1 MQSSLRVKFRTGMV
15 KLRQTKELEVV
26 MKMGKR
32 QYRIG
37 DLAKELKL
45 KKFVLRFWE
54 KELDIKPH
62 RSVGGQRF
70 YQEEDFET
78 FKLIKTLLYERKF
91 TLAGAKRELDALK
104 KITKKSVIASQKT
117 DMSISLPEIIAKRPA
132 INIYN
137 ELLEMKLKLQK
148 LQELL

>member
-1 MQSSLRVKFRTGMV
+1 
-15 KLRQTKELEVV
+15 
-26 MKMGKR
+26 MKMSKR

-37 DLAKELKL
+37 DVAKELKL

-54 KELDIKPH
+54 KELQLTPN

-78 FKLIKTLLYERKF
+78 FKLIKSLLYDRKF
-91 TLAGAKRELDALK
+91 TLAGAKKELESLK
-104 KITKKSVIASQKT
+104 RHKKPIIASQKT
-117 DMSISLPEIIAKRPA
+117 NMETPLPKVIIEETSSDIQNKLIA
-132 INIYN
+132 IQQ
-137 ELLEMKLKLQK
+137 KLKK

>member
-1 MQSSLRVKFRTGMV
+1 
-15 KLRQTKELEVV
+15 
-26 MKMGKR
+26 MKMSKR

-37 DLAKELKL
+37 ELAKHLKL

-62 RSVGGQRF
+62 RSSGGQRF

-91 TLAGAKRELDALK
+91 TLAGAKKELALLK
-104 KITKKSVIASQKT
+104 SHKKSVVPSQKT
-117 DMSISLPEIIAKRPA
+117 NLPMTISKTIAATSMLKL
-132 INIYN
+132 NK
-137 ELLEMKLKLQK
+137 ELLDMKEKLKK

>member
-1 MQSSLRVKFRTGMV
+1 
-15 KLRQTKELEVV
+15 
-26 MKMGKR
+26 MKMMKR

-37 DLAKELKL
+37 ELAKQLKL

-62 RSVGGQRF
+62 RSTGGQRF

-78 FKLIKTLLYERKF
+78 FKIIKELLYERKF
-91 TLAGAKRELDALK
+91 TLAGAKKELLLLK
-104 KITKKSVIASQKT
+104 SYKKPIIASQRT
-117 DMSISLPEIIAKRPA
+117 DMSNSLEEIVHHQEPV
-132 INIYN
+132 NIYK
-137 ELLEMKLKLQK
+137 ELVAIKQKLIQ

>member
-1 MQSSLRVKFRTGMV
+1 
-15 KLRQTKELEVV
+15 
-26 MKMGKR
+26 MKMSKR

-62 RSVGGQRF
+62 RSAGGQRF
-70 YQEEDFET
+70 YEEEDFET
-78 FKLIKTLLYERKF
+78 FKLIKTLLYDRKF
-91 TLAGAKRELDALK
+91 TLAGAKKELASLK
-104 KITKKSVIASQKT
+104 IHKKPIIASQKT
-117 DMSISLPEIIAKRPA
+117 EMNLPSPEIIIMQPSM
-132 INIYN
+132 NIYD
-137 ELLEMKLKLQK
+137 ELIEIKHKLQR

>member
-1 MQSSLRVKFRTGMV
+1 
-15 KLRQTKELEVV
+15 
-26 MKMGKR
+26 MKMMKR

-37 DLAKELKL
+37 ELAKHLKL

-62 RSVGGQRF
+62 RSTGGQRF

-78 FKLIKTLLYERKF
+78 FKIIKELLYERKF
-91 TLAGAKRELDALK
+91 TLAGAKKELLLLK
-104 KITKKSVIASQKT
+104 SNKKPIIASQRT
-117 DMSISLPEIIAKRPA
+117 DMTNSLEEIVHHQEPV
-132 INIYN
+132 NIYK
-137 ELLEMKLKLQK
+137 ELVAIKQKLIQ

>member
-1 MQSSLRVKFRTGMV
+1 MS
-15 KLRQTKELEVV
+15 
-26 MKMGKR
+26 KR

-37 DLAKELKL
+37 DVAKELKL

-54 KELDIKPH
+54 KELQLTPN

-78 FKLIKTLLYERKF
+78 FKLIKSLLYDRKF
-91 TLAGAKRELDALK
+91 TLAGAKKELESLK
-104 KITKKSVIASQKT
+104 KHKKPIIASQKT
-117 DMSISLPEIIAKRPA
+117 DMSIPLPKIIIEKPS
-132 INIYN
+132 INIHT
-137 ELLEMKLKLQK
+137 ELIAIQKKLKK

>member
-1 MQSSLRVKFRTGMV
+1 
-15 KLRQTKELEVV
+15 
-26 MKMGKR
+26 MKMSKR

-37 DLAKELKL
+37 ELAKQLKL

-62 RSVGGQRF
+62 RSLGGQRF

-78 FKLIKTLLYERKF
+78 FKLIKTLLYDRKF
-91 TLAGAKRELDALK
+91 TLAGAKKELESLK
-104 KITKKSVIASQKT
+104 AHKKPIIASQKT
-117 DMSISLPEIIAKRPA
+117 DMNISLSHTNSQQPSV
-132 INIYN
+132 NIYH
-137 ELLEMKLKLQK
+137 ELLEMKQKLKK

>member
-1 MQSSLRVKFRTGMV
+1 
-15 KLRQTKELEVV
+15 
-26 MKMGKR
+26 MKMMKR

-37 DLAKELKL
+37 ELAKQLKL

-62 RSVGGQRF
+62 RSTGGQRF

-78 FKLIKTLLYERKF
+78 FKIIKELLYERKF
-91 TLAGAKRELDALK
+91 TLAGAKKELLLLK
-104 KITKKSVIASQKT
+104 SYKKPIIASQRT
-117 DMSISLPEIIAKRPA
+117 DMSNSLEEIVHHQEP
-132 INIYN
+132 INIYK
-137 ELLEMKLKLQK
+137 ELVAIKQKLIQ

>member
-1 MQSSLRVKFRTGMV
+1 
-15 KLRQTKELEVV
+15 
-26 MKMGKR
+26 MKMSKR

-37 DLAKELKL
+37 ELAKQLKL

-54 KELDIKPH
+54 KELNIKPQ
-62 RSVGGQRF
+62 RSLGGQRF

-91 TLAGAKRELDALK
+91 TLAGAKKELESLK
-104 KITKKSVIASQKT
+104 SHKKPIIPSQKT
-117 DMSISLPEIIAKRPA
+117 DMSIQQPEIPLYNSS
-132 INIYN
+132 INIYQ
-137 ELLEMKLKLQK
+137 ELLIMKQKLKK

>member
-1 MQSSLRVKFRTGMV
+1 
-15 KLRQTKELEVV
+15 
-26 MKMGKR
+26 MKMSKR

-37 DLAKELKL
+37 DLAKELNL

-54 KELDIKPH
+54 KELDIKAH
-62 RSVGGQRF
+62 RSVGGQRY

-91 TLAGAKRELDALK
+91 TLAGAKKELESLK
-104 KITKKSVIASQKT
+104 KFTKKPIIASQKT
-117 DMSISLPEIIAKRPA
+117 DMSISLTEATIERPA

>member
-1 MQSSLRVKFRTGMV
+1 
-15 KLRQTKELEVV
+15 
-26 MKMGKR
+26 MKMMKR

-37 DLAKELKL
+37 ELAKHLKL

-62 RSVGGQRF
+62 RSTGGQRF

-78 FKLIKTLLYERKF
+78 FKIIKELLYERKF
-91 TLAGAKRELDALK
+91 TLAGAKKELLLLK
-104 KITKKSVIASQKT
+104 SNKKPIIASQRT
-117 DMSISLPEIIAKRPA
+117 DMSNSLEEIVHHQEPV
-132 INIYN
+132 NIYK
-137 ELLEMKLKLQK
+137 ELVAIKQKLIQ

>member
-1 MQSSLRVKFRTGMV
+1 
-15 KLRQTKELEVV
+15 
-26 MKMGKR
+26 MKMSKR

-45 KKFVLRFWE
+45 QKFVLRFWE

-62 RSVGGQRF
+62 RSAGGQRF
-70 YQEEDFET
+70 YQQEDFET

-91 TLAGAKRELDALK
+91 TLAGAKKELQLLK
-104 KITKKSVIASQKT
+104 SEKKAIIASQKT
-117 DMSISLPEIIAKRPA
+117 DMNNVTLLKPVQLEKSHNKSA
-132 INIYN
+132 IVD
-137 ELLEMKLKLQK
+137 ELLVIKNKLQK

>member
-1 MQSSLRVKFRTGMV
+1 
-15 KLRQTKELEVV
+15 
-26 MKMGKR
+26 MKMSKR

-37 DLAKELKL
+37 ELAKQLKL

-62 RSVGGQRF
+62 RSNGGQRF

-78 FKLIKTLLYERKF
+78 FKLIKTLLYDRKF
-91 TLAGAKRELDALK
+91 TLAGAKKELESLK
-104 KITKKSVIASQKT
+104 SHKKPIIASQKT
-117 DMSISLPEIIAKRPA
+117 DMSIPTPEIIAQEPA

-137 ELLEMKLKLQK
+137 ELLVIKQK
-148 LQELL
+148 LQQLQQLL

>member
-1 MQSSLRVKFRTGMV
+1 
-15 KLRQTKELEVV
+15 
-26 MKMGKR
+26 MKMSKR

-37 DLAKELKL
+37 ELAKYLKL

-62 RSVGGQRF
+62 RSSGGQRF

-91 TLAGAKRELDALK
+91 TLAGAKKELESLK
-104 KITKKSVIASQKT
+104 KSHKKSSITASQKT
-117 DMSISLPEIIAKRPA
+117 NLPVTISTAIGAIPA
-132 INIYN
+132 PNFHK
-137 ELLEMKLKLQK
+137 ELLSIKEKLKK
-148 LQELL
+148 LQQLL

>member
-1 MQSSLRVKFRTGMV
+1 
-15 KLRQTKELEVV
+15 
-26 MKMGKR
+26 MKMSKR

-37 DLAKELKL
+37 DLAQELKL

-62 RSVGGQRF
+62 RSSGGQRF

-78 FKLIKTLLYERKF
+78 FKLIKSLLYERKF
-91 TLAGAKRELDALK
+91 TLAGAKKELEALK
-104 KITKKSVIASQKT
+104 TPKRKIIASQKT
-117 DMSISLPEIIAKRPA
+117 DMSSSGTATISQQPSNDIYLELIEIQQ
-132 INIYN
+132 
-137 ELLEMKLKLQK
+137 KLKK

>member
-1 MQSSLRVKFRTGMV
+1 
-15 KLRQTKELEVV
+15 
-26 MKMGKR
+26 MKMSKR

-37 DLAKELKL
+37 DVAKELKL

-54 KELDIKPH
+54 KELQLTPN

-78 FKLIKTLLYERKF
+78 FKLIKSLLYDRKF
-91 TLAGAKRELDALK
+91 TLAGAKKELESLK
-104 KITKKSVIASQKT
+104 RHKKPIIASQKT
-117 DMSISLPEIIAKRPA
+117 EMDVISPEIIIQKPS
-132 INIYN
+132 INIHT
-137 ELLEMKLKLQK
+137 ELIAIQKKLKK